1 MLLFLPLPVCAS
13 LLSAIGNTHRSQV
26 LSDLLTRCWNPNSRN
41 LYCLHTLEPQLPLY
55 STFFRPATNHRL
67 NFLFT
72 VHFSFNLRQYP
83 PTPTAVFFPN
93 ISITMQYAPQ
103 QHTYTL
109 VLRSIHLATL
119 LCTEKQR
126 HEPIVKHAARQHPPL
141 LGRVDLR
148 ADFCRQQW
156 GAGRHNEQSGFG
168 EISATSFQRRVA
180 QHLHSLPR
188 RWQQRQQGNSSE
200 RVCAR
205 ICCVFSLV
213 RCLHHITRS
222 RYLVYI

>member
-1 MLLFLPLPVCAS
+1 MDARQACGCVPRRAHLSIGLLLFLPLPVCAS

-109 VLRSIHLATL
+109 VLRSIHLATTL
-119 LCTEKQR
+119 YRKA
-126 HEPIVKHAARQHPPL
+126 AARTH
-141 LGRVDLR
+141 RK
-148 ADFCRQQW
+148 
-156 GAGRHNEQSGFG
+156 
-168 EISATSFQRRVA
+168 
-180 QHLHSLPR
+180 
-188 RWQQRQQGNSSE
+188 
-200 RVCAR
+200 
-205 ICCVFSLV
+205 
-213 RCLHHITRS
+213 TRS
-222 RYLVYI
+222 KTTPPPPGTGGSPS